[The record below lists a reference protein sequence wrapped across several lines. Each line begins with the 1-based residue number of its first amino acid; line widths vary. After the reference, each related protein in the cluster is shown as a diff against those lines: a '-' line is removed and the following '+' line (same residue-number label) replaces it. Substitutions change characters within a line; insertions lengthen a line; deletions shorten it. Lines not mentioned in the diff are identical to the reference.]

1 MNTFTTH
8 SPQLQLGK
16 NARYWDVEIVDLFA
30 TQVVWEENRV
40 VRREVNIYG
49 ECIGVLEEI
58 KSSGECGILTDIYM
72 YSYVVTAMAVIESGE
87 DTIGCI
93 LGR

>member
-1 MNTFTTH
+1 M
-8 SPQLQLGK
+8 
-16 NARYWDVEIVDLFA
+16 
-30 TQVVWEENRV
+30 
-40 VRREVNIYG
+40 RREVNIYG

-87 DTIGCI
+87 DTIDCI